1 MPIMLAMTRATK
13 EGKPSDWLLN
23 SVLLPGVADGVADG
37 VGDGVESGVAD
48 GMNGFFLGLF
58 RIATR
63 QRLGSTRSGRSCYGQ
78 DDRATSEL
86 DQAA

>member
-1 MPIMLAMTRATK
+1 VAKENPLEVNTPMPIMLAMTRATK

-37 VGDGVESGVAD
+37 
-48 GMNGFFLGLF
+48 MNGFFLGLF

-63 QRLGSTRSGRSCYGQ
+63 QRLGSTIGTIVLRSGRSCHK
-78 DDRATSEL
+78 
-86 DQAA
+86 